1 MPYQMRLLSLALAAL
16 LAACGDGGPETRAVR
31 VAGDSLSDSGTFGF
45 KATVQGSSLADT
57 WIWTDHVAHAVGVAP
72 PCPRYLAANANQVAP
87 NTDPAFA
94 DCRSNAVVRARINV
108 PPDMAA
114 GDDSPFSILQQLEDL
129 SATRYDPDELLLLD
143 GGGNDLADLMR
154 GFLTLGSELQGLV
167 PFADTR
173 FVKLLGELGIVPASA
188 AATDLAQAG
197 AQYMAALADRF
208 SAQIRVQ
215 ALERGAQRVVLLNL
229 PDLVRTPYFQAML
242 AAVAQANG
250 GGNAGQAAALQV
262 QAMADG
268 WIQAFNT
275 RLQAGFAAE
284 ARVAVVDFHAALQQ
298 WVTPPA
304 VAGQPNRYGFS
315 NTTTPA
321 CAPTGTDAMGLPSY
335 FLGSCLAADL
345 SHQLPQAALN
355 PGWWTGHVFADD
367 FHGGPR
373 TNQLMAELVLDALRS
388 RGWY

>member
-57 WIWTDHVAHAVGVAP
+57 WIWTDHVARAVGVAP
-72 PCPRYLAANANQVAP
+72 PCPRYLAANADQVAL
-87 NTDPAFA
+87 NSSPAYA
-94 DCRSNAVVRARINV
+94 DCRSHAVVRARINV

-129 SATRYDPDELLLLD
+129 SASRYQSDELLLLD

-154 GFLTLGSELQGLV
+154 GFLSLGSELKGL
-167 PFADTR
+167 PLADTR
-173 FVKLLGELGIVPASA
+173 FAKLLAELGVVPASA
-188 AATDLAQAG
+188 AAADLAQAG
-197 AQYMAALADRF
+197 GQYMAALADRF
-208 SAQIRVQ
+208 SAQIRTQ
-215 ALERGAQRVVLLNL
+215 ALERGAQRVLLLNL

-262 QAMADG
+262 QTMADG
-268 WIQAFNT
+268 WIQAFNA

-298 WVTPPA
+298 WATPPT

-315 NTTTPA
+315 NTTDPA
-321 CAPTGTDAMGLPSY
+321 CAPTGTDAVGLPTY

-345 SHQLPQAALN
+345 SRQLPQAALD
-355 PGWWTGHVFADD
+355 PDWWTGHVFADD
-367 FHGGPR
+367 FHGSPR
-373 TNQLMAELVLDALRS
+373 TNQLMAELVLETLRS